1 MVYRFPAIA
10 ATPRV
15 RKALW
20 WSAGLVAAYAA
31 IGFLVLPPIVKSQL
45 EQELSR
51 ALHRQATV
59 QEVRVNPFMPSLTV
73 RGLAVRE
80 RTGDG
85 SFVGFDE
92 LYVNLAAWY
101 SIFRLAP
108 VVDEIALARP
118 QLRVVRNPDR
128 TYNFQDLL
136 DEALAP
142 PASDAPPAGSSP
154 ARYALFNIQLLDGRV
169 EFDDRAEGKA
179 HTVSELRIGIPF
191 ISSLPA
197 HVEIKVLPELSA
209 RVNDAPLRIAG
220 EALPFGETRTTL
232 VNLDLDGLDVVR
244 LTDYLPFEP
253 RAKLRSALL
262 DAQLAVLFEQ
272 PESGTPRMKIRGNTA
287 LRSVG
292 LVDAQDRP
300 VVAWERL
307 AVDLYEIEP
316 LVRRFHLSRVELQ
329 GTELHVR
336 RDKAGVINLMQLGPG
351 ELQGSKPQTAPP
363 AESNATP
370 LALKIDGI
378 ALGIDKLRF
387 TDETTTPR
395 FEAALQQAK
404 LEGSKFDL
412 AREARSDWRF
422 SARSDAGEDIR
433 LAAAAT
439 AEPLAAEGRIDI
451 AGVALKRYQAYVDQA
466 AHVRIDDGRLELGL
480 AFGWA
485 NQALKLADVGLVLR
499 DLRARLPEEKAPFVQ
514 LGSLAIKGA
523 AADTAAGTASVGD
536 VVATGLKLGLRRER
550 DGVLNVARIARES
563 NREAPAEA
571 SRPWRVDLPSASL
584 AGAAVTFEDLAV
596 AEPVKVSLAPLEIKA
611 EGLSTAEGQRGKLAL
626 RATIDKR
633 GTLSANGP
641 VSLAPPAA
649 QLNVDARN
657 IVFTGVQPY
666 LEDRLHLALTS
677 GALSVKGTAS
687 VELPRGAPPKAAYRG
702 SIDVTNF
709 SSIDKRLTQDLL
721 KWNALSLRA
730 VDFDLEPMK
739 LSVEEIALSDFYA
752 RIILAADGQLNLTDL
767 VARREADFP
776 VSAPAPA
783 AAAGPRPYVR
793 LGKIALRGGN
803 VNFSDFF
810 IRPNYQANLT
820 GVGGEVTEMR
830 PDRPGEVALRSSLDN
845 AAPVQ
850 IAGQVNALA
859 ETLFI
864 DMKASVKD
872 IEMAPLSPYS
882 VKYAGYGIERGKL
895 SWNAKYHVAEG
906 KLSAENQI
914 YLDQLTFGERVESPT
929 ATKLPVTLAIALL
942 KDRNG
947 VIDINLPIS
956 GSLDDPEF
964 SVGGLIVRVL
974 LNLVTKAV
982 TSPFALLG
990 ALAGGGGGGGEELSH
1005 IEFAPGST
1013 ALNEAGQRKLQAL
1026 AKALTERPGLKLT
1039 IAGRVATEPDGEG
1052 LKRSS
1057 LERRVRAQ
1065 KFDDLRRAG
1074 TAPQSPEAIAIA
1086 ADEYEKY
1093 LRRAYGAEKF
1103 DKPRTALGFAKA
1115 LPVAE
1120 MESLILANTSI
1131 GEDDLRLLANGRG
1144 QAAKEWLV
1152 TQGKVP
1158 AERVFLLA
1166 PKLGADELKD
1176 KGAAT
1181 RAEFGLR

>member
-1 MVYRFPAIA
+1 MVYRFIAIA
-10 ATPRV
+10 VTPRV
-15 RKALW
+15 RRALW
-20 WSAGLVAAYAA
+20 WTSGVVVAYAA

-45 EQELSR
+45 EEELSR
-51 ALHRQATV
+51 TLHREVTV
-59 QEVRVNPFMPSLTV
+59 QAVRVNPFMPSLTV

-85 SFVGFDE
+85 LFVGFDE

-101 SIFRLAP
+101 SMFRLAP
-108 VVDEIALARP
+108 VVDEIALAKP
-118 QLRVVRNPDR
+118 QLRVVRNPDF

-136 DEALAP
+136 DEALAR
-142 PASDAPPAGSSP
+142 PADDAAAADSGPS
-154 ARYALFNIQLLDGRV
+154 RYALFNIQLLDGRV
-169 EFDDRAEGKA
+169 EFHDHAEGEA
-179 HTVSELRIGIPF
+179 HTLSELRIGIPF
-191 ISSLPA
+191 FSSLPA
-197 HVEIKVLPELSA
+197 HVRIKVLPELSA
-209 RVNDAPLRIAG
+209 RLNDAPLSLAG
-220 EALPFGETRTTL
+220 EVLPFGETPTTL
-232 VNLDLDGLDVVR
+232 VNLDLDGLDLVR
-244 LTDYLPFEP
+244 LTDYLPVEP

-262 DAQLAVLFEQ
+262 DAQLTVLFEQ
-272 PESGTPRMKIRGNTA
+272 PVGGAARMKIRGNTA
-287 LRSVG
+287 LRSVA
-292 LVDAQDRP
+292 LLDAEDRP
-300 VVAWERL
+300 VVTWKRL
-307 AVDLYEIEP
+307 AVDLHEVEP
-316 LVRRFHLSRVELQ
+316 LAKRVHLARVALQGAELQ
-329 GTELHVR
+329 VR
-336 RDKAGVINLMQLGPG
+336 RDTSGVINLTQLAPA
-351 ELQGSKPQTAPP
+351 ESAKSEAQAAPP
-363 AESNATP
+363 AASNPSPLP
-370 LALKIDGI
+370 LALKIDDI
-378 ALGIDKLRF
+378 TLEIEQLRF
-387 TDETTTPR
+387 KDETTSPP

-404 LEGSKFDL
+404 LEGRKFDL
-412 AREARSDWRF
+412 ARDARSDWQF
-422 SARSDAGEDIR
+422 SARSDAEEDIR
-433 LAAAAT
+433 FAAVAT
-439 AEPLAAEGRIDI
+439 AEPLAVEGRLDL
-451 AGVALKRYQAYVDQA
+451 AGVPLKRYQPYLDQA
-466 AHVRIDDGRLELGL
+466 AHLRIDNGRLDLGL

-485 NQALKLADVGLVLR
+485 DQALRLTDVGLNLQ

-514 LGSLAIKGA
+514 LGSLEMKGA
-523 AADTAAGTASVGD
+523 GADTATRMASLGAIS
-536 VVATGLKLGLRRER
+536 ATGLKLDLRRER
-550 DGVLNVARIARES
+550 DGVLNVARIARAGGAQ
-563 NREAPAEA
+563 APAGE
-571 SRPWRVDLPSASL
+571 SRPWRIDVPSASL
-584 AGAAVTFEDLAV
+584 ASDAVRFEDLAV
-596 AEPVKVSLAPLEIKA
+596 AAPVKVSIAPLEIKA
-611 EGLSTAEGQRGKLAL
+611 EALSTAEGHRGKLVV

-633 GTLSANGP
+633 GTLSASGS

-666 LEDRLHLALTS
+666 LEDKLHLALTS
-677 GALSVKGTAS
+677 GALSVKGAAS
-687 VELPRGAPPKAAYRG
+687 VELPPGAPPRGSYRG

-721 KWNALSLRA
+721 KWKALSVRA

-739 LSVEEIALSDFYA
+739 LSVGEIALSDFYA
-752 RIILAADGQLNLTDL
+752 RIILSADGQLNLTDL
-767 VARREADFP
+767 VARREADLP

-783 AAAGPRPYVR
+783 AAAGPKPYVR
-793 LGKIALRGGN
+793 LGKVALHGGN

-830 PDRPGEVALRSSLDN
+830 PDKPGDVDLRAGLDN
-845 AAPVQ
+845 AAPVR

-859 ETLFI
+859 ENLFL

-895 SWNAKYHVAEG
+895 SWNAQYRVAER

-947 VIDINLPIS
+947 VIDLNLPIS
-956 GSLDDPEF
+956 GSLDDPQF
-964 SVGGLIVRVL
+964 NVGGLIVKVL

-990 ALAGGGGGGGEELSH
+990 ALAGGGEELSH
-1005 IEFAPGST
+1005 IEFAAGST
-1013 ALNEAGQRKLQAL
+1013 ALDEAGQRKLQVL
-1026 AKALTERPGLKLT
+1026 AKALTERPALKLT
-1039 IAGRVATEPDGEG
+1039 IVGRVAAEADREG
-1052 LKRSS
+1052 LKRGS

-1103 DKPRTALGFAKA
+1103 DKPRTTLGFAKPV
-1115 LPVAE
+1115 PVAE

-1131 GEDDLRLLANGRG
+1131 SEEDLRLLANARA

-1166 PKLGADELKD
+1166 PKLGGDELKD
-1176 KGAAT
+1176 KGGAT